1 MKIKE
6 LLDELS
12 VTGNTIAKI
21 AQDKVGIGEKRLKN
35 ALHNA
40 GYEYRNKNPKGWFY
54 AKEGKEPLY
63 QSVFEFIESKNSLP
77 NVKQSSPDLNIT
89 LPRSS
94 QPITLD
100 VKSVINEGEKYIHTV
115 FTPEEVTILK
125 ELIKAYVLDDQQDSQ
140 RDDLYQRVVTLEKGN
155 KVRKTIVINEE
166 VGTLLDR
173 FADQQKF
180 NKSDIIELAILDL
193 INKYK

>member
-63 QSVFEFIESKNSLP
+63 QSCLKASFIESKNSLP
-77 NVKQSSPDLNIT
+77 NAKQSSPDLNIT

-100 VKSVINEGEKYIHTV
+100 VKSVK
-115 FTPEEVTILK
+115 K
-125 ELIKAYVLDDQQDSQ
+125 
-140 RDDLYQRVVTLEKGN
+140 
-155 KVRKTIVINEE
+155 
-166 VGTLLDR
+166 
-173 FADQQKF
+173 
-180 NKSDIIELAILDL
+180 
-193 INKYK
+193 